1 MISLMANLDTSDA
14 RNANNIFDKID
25 LLRFDG
31 YNVVA
36 GFSENV
42 TIELVSQN
50 PHVWLKTY
58 RSLQRTINYTI
69 TYRLKYWLF
78 GSHL

>member
-14 RNANNIFDKID
+14 RNANNIFAKID
-25 LLRFDG
+25 ILRFDG

-36 GFSENV
+36 AFPENA
-42 TIELVSQN
+42 TIEFVSQN

-58 RSLQRTINYTI
+58 RTLQRIIYYTI

>member
-1 MISLMANLDTSDA
+1 MANLDTSDA
-14 RNANNIFDKID
+14 RNANNVFDKID
-25 LLRFDG
+25 ILRFDG

-36 GFSENV
+36 GFPENV
-42 TIELVSQN
+42 TIEFVSQN
-50 PHVWLKTY
+50 THVWLKTY
-58 RSLQRTINYTI
+58 RTLQKTIYFTI

>member
-14 RNANNIFDKID
+14 RNANNVFDKID
-25 LLRFDG
+25 ILRFDG
-31 YNVVA
+31 YSVVA
-36 GFSENV
+36 GFPENV

-50 PHVWLKTY
+50 THVWLKTY
-58 RSLQRTINYTI
+58 RTLQKTIYFTI

>member
-14 RNANNIFDKID
+14 RNANNVFDKID

-58 RSLQRTINYTI
+58 RTLQRTIYYTI